1 MNRKK
6 HRHFLV
12 FKGLETS
19 CVRNRGEGS
28 VYNHLLQTN
37 GSGVR
42 GVDPRMSMKNL
53 NLLSI
58 KWVVGV
64 GACGQWVWF
73 PFCVRRHV
81 PLVHRELFWGEGA
94 LVVKKKTGRRLL
106 SDHHTGAN
114 CDERWH
120 KSSTDALGGKNNVDT
135 KTWKSNGTLLAQLQ
149 HSPYTFFFLLLLL
162 EPIVVRM

>member
-73 PFCVRRHV
+73 LFCVRRHV
-81 PLVHRELFWGEGA
+81 PLVHRELFWGEGT
-94 LVVKKKTGRRLL
+94 LVVKKKQEDDFSLTTTQVQTVMKDGTRARPTRWAERPTLTQKHENQTEHFWPNFNTRLIL
-106 SDHHTGAN
+106 
-114 CDERWH
+114 
-120 KSSTDALGGKNNVDT
+120 
-135 KTWKSNGTLLAQLQ
+135 
-149 HSPYTFFFLLLLL
+149 FFLLLLL

>member
-1 MNRKK
+1 M
-6 HRHFLV
+6 

-73 PFCVRRHV
+73 LFCVRRHV

-94 LVVKKKTGRRLL
+94 LVVKKNRKTTSLWPPHRCKLWWKMAQELDQRVGQKER
-106 SDHHTGAN
+106 
-114 CDERWH
+114 RWH
-120 KSSTDALGGKNNVDT
+120 KNMKIKRNTSGPTSTLAL
-135 KTWKSNGTLLAQLQ
+135 
-149 HSPYTFFFLLLLL
+149 YFFFFFFFFFNPLLSGCKDFFL
-162 EPIVVRM
+162 PF